1 MPCRRT
7 FAEIFRFFPKN
18 SCFFENVCYNTVEKK
33 IKEIQKTGQ
42 KFGLRSLFGGVFLAE
57 QKGKAK
63 NIAGRVREAVE
74 PLVLGAGYSLWDV
87 TFYKE
92 AAEFILEVA
101 IDKEGG
107 ISTDDCSVVTKL
119 VDPLLDE
126 MDPIDESYCLMV
138 SGAGATRELCS
149 DAHLEFAVTNGY
161 PVTLKTFVS
170 SDGKKQ
176 FDGVLVA
183 YDGDSVTLK
192 VGEEEKRF
200 ERKQVAKMTVEC
212 EGSISE

>member
-1 MPCRRT
+1 M
-7 FAEIFRFFPKN
+7 
-18 SCFFENVCYNTVEKK
+18 
-33 IKEIQKTGQ
+33 
-42 KFGLRSLFGGVFLAE
+42 AE

-107 ISTDDCSVVTKL
+107 ISTDDCAVVTKL

-126 MDPIDESYCLMV
+126 MDPIEESYCLMV
-138 SGAGATRELCS
+138 SGAGATRELRE
-149 DAHLEFAVTNGY
+149 DAHLEYVLTHGY
-161 PVTLKTFVS
+161 PVTLKTFTAVE
-170 SDGKKQ
+170 GKKQ
-176 FDGVLVA
+176 FEGTLVS
-183 YDGDSVTLK
+183 YDGEFVTLK
-192 VGEEEKRF
+192 ADDAEKRF
-200 ERKQVAKMTVEC
+200 ERKQIAKLTAEC
-212 EGSISE
+212 EESISE